1 MGYEPLHHKYRP
13 QTFADL
19 VGQEAIATTLTNAI
33 KTQRIAPAYLLTGA
47 RGTGKTSTAR
57 IMAKSLNCRSYD
69 VPTPTPCGKCDLCH
83 GVTIGNALD
92 ITEIDAASN
101 TGVDNIRELIERAQ
115 FAPVQARYKVYA
127 IDECLT
133 GESLVLTSH
142 GYVRI
147 DDPTIKGKKV
157 LSYNDA
163 LNIWEYKKV
172 LRWLDQGLRQTLT
185 IKTAN
190 REISCTANHL
200 IRTNTGWIQ
209 AKNVKEGMKILSPV
223 PVVAECSYSNMAQ
236 IDVSADLLE
245 DISSTG
251 INSDKKYMTSNSF
264 SNKQSFLNPSVL
276 VGAMKSWIFQNFCDK
291 KERESKVFNLIG
303 RDIHTN
309 KGMVF
314 GTTALQNLLP
324 MREFSLQKHWDL
336 SMVRCLGMAPS
347 FTLTSTADSPDWPG
361 LTAKSSK
368 NGWHIKQAIFQSY
381 DQNLE
386 LHQMGDLETHRSAVV
401 QPVIPNSEMSLKPL
415 TLIGRARSYLWNGLV
430 KLLPKVWHGGTW
442 MTERFLA
449 LGIPQIFIYVLKD
462 TQPQKIKLLPIGL
475 QELDIWQ
482 LQEATEKQAE
492 KSLTSTSISTQ
503 ITAKN
508 GFQISSNIQFPQW
521 TTNLEEVELV
531 TVNTTERVYDIEV
544 EGNHNFVAN
553 GLLVHNCHMLSTAAF
568 NALLKTL
575 EEPPDRVVFILAT
588 TDPQRVLPTIISRCQ
603 RFDFRRIPLEAMVSH
618 LQKIADIESIAI
630 HLEAITLVA
639 QIAQGGLRDAESL
652 LDQLSL
658 LEGEITVEAVW
669 DLVGSVP
676 ERDLLALL
684 EAIAQDNSTQVLEQ
698 VRRVMDRGREPL
710 IVLQS
715 LAGFYRDLLI
725 AKTASDRRDLVALT
739 ATSWERLQQLAASLP
754 ISHILAG
761 QQHLRSAEVQI
772 KNTTQPRLWLEVTLL
787 GLLPSAIAAV
797 SDTTP
802 RNAIALPTPT
812 STPTSTPTASH
823 STTSKPTPTNP
834 TTSEVPTPPTPP
846 ISTTPSISTSIPEN
860 DFPVATE
867 TSTET
872 SIKISTETTETA
884 PSFTADLEA
893 SWQELVSILLPAAR
907 GLLAEHG
914 RFVEVTQ
921 TTVTIGLKNSAL
933 KKIAEPKR
941 DEIAKSCEKVFKRPM
956 QVVFAVIGSKAAAKK
971 TMTAS
976 PSVTPSITPSITPLA
991 TGSLDVEPS
1000 PQSSVVP
1007 TSHAKIDRP
1016 ITTPSSGATHPTEN
1030 LTAPA
1035 QLDSPISNPPTG
1047 YIAKSPE
1054 ELAIRNIAE
1063 FFNGQIVNFDD
1074 EPSNDNQKS
1083 S

>member
-69 VPTPTPCGKCDLCH
+69 LPTPTPCGKCDLCH
-83 GVTIGNALD
+83 GVTVGNALD

-133 GESLVLTSH
+133 GESLVLTSN

-147 DDPTIKGKKV
+147 DDPSIKGQKV

-190 REISCTANHL
+190 REINCTANHL

-223 PVVAECSYSNMAQ
+223 PVVAECSYSSMAQ

-251 INSDKKYMTSNSF
+251 INSDKKHMTSNLS
-264 SNKQSFLNPSVL
+264 SNKQSLLNPSVL
-276 VGAMKSWIFQNFCDK
+276 VGAMKSWIFQNFCNK
-291 KERESKVFNLIG
+291 KGRESKVFNLIG
-303 RDIHTN
+303 RDTHTN
-309 KGMVF
+309 KDMVF
-314 GTTALQNLLP
+314 GTTAPQNLLP
-324 MREFSLQKHWDL
+324 MREFSLQKYWDL
-336 SMVRCLGMAPS
+336 SMVRCLVTAPS
-347 FTLTSTADSPDWPG
+347 VTPTNTADFPDWHG

-368 NGWHIKQAIFQSY
+368 HGWHTKQAVFQSY

-386 LHQMGDLETHRSAVV
+386 LHQILGLETYLSVVV
-401 QPVIPNSEMSLKPL
+401 QPVTPNLKMSFKPL

-430 KLLPKVWHGGTW
+430 KLLLKVWHGGTW
-442 MTERFLA
+442 MMERFFA
-449 LGIPQIFIYVLKD
+449 LRIPQVFIYVLKD
-462 TQPQKIKLLPIGL
+462 TQLQKIKLLPIGL
-475 QELDIWQ
+475 QDLGIQQ
-482 LQEATEKQAE
+482 LQEAIEKQE
-492 KSLTSTSISTQ
+492 GKYPTTTSIWTQ
-503 ITAKN
+503 VRVKN
-508 GFQISSNIQFPQW
+508 GFQTSDNIQFPQW
-521 TTNLEEVELV
+521 TTNLEEVEHV
-531 TVNTTERVYDIEV
+531 KINTTERVYDIEV
-544 EGNHNFVAN
+544 EGNHNFIAN

-618 LQKIADIESIAI
+618 LQKIAKIESIPI
-630 HLEAITLVA
+630 QLEAITLVS

-658 LEGEITVEAVW
+658 LEGEITTEAVW
-669 DLVGSVP
+669 DLVGTVP

-684 EAIAQDNSTQVLEQ
+684 EAIAQDNSTQILEQ
-698 VRRVMDRGREPL
+698 VRHIMDRGREPL

-739 ATSWERLQQLAASLP
+739 VASWERLQQLAMALP
-754 ISHILAG
+754 ISQILAG

-797 SDTTP
+797 SDATP
-802 RNAIALPTPT
+802 RQAIALPPVTP
-812 STPTSTPTASH
+812 
-823 STTSKPTPTNP
+823 NP
-834 TTSEVPTPPTPP
+834 TTSPNIASRPTPVSP
-846 ISTTPSISTSIPEN
+846 ISDVPPPSISLTPQPTQPTTPSIPATPTSISENNLTVDPEI
-860 DFPVATE
+860 ATE
-867 TSTET
+867 VVESE
-872 SIKISTETTETA
+872 
-884 PSFTADLEA
+884 PSLTPDLEA
-893 SWQELVSILLPAAR
+893 LWQELVSILLPAAR

-914 RFVEVTQ
+914 RFVEVTE
-921 TTVTIGLKNSAL
+921 TTVTIGLKNPAL

-941 DEIAKSCEKVFKRPM
+941 EEIAKSCEKVFKRPI
-956 QVVFAVIGSKAAAKK
+956 QVVFAVVGAKASAKK

-976 PSVTPSITPSITPLA
+976 PSAAPSIAPATTASIA
-991 TGSLDVEPS
+991 TSIIANP
-1000 PQSSVVP
+1000 SVVP
-1007 TSHAKIDRP
+1007 PSQPPAAPASHAHIDRP
-1016 ITTPSSGATHPTEN
+1016 VSKPSSSDTHPTEKRPES
-1030 LTAPA
+1030 TQP
-1035 QLDSPISNPPTG
+1035 DSSISNPTTG

-1054 ELAIRNIAE
+1054 ELAIRNIVE
-1063 FFNGQIVNFDD
+1063 FFNGQIVNLDD
-1074 EPSNDNQKS
+1074 EPISESQKS

>member
-1 MGYEPLHHKYRP
+1 M
-13 QTFADL
+13 
-19 VGQEAIATTLTNAI
+19 ATTLTNAI

-83 GVTIGNALD
+83 GVTVGNALD

-133 GESLVLTSH
+133 GESLVLTSN

-147 DDPTIKGKKV
+147 DDPTIKGKRV

-172 LRWLDQGLRQTLT
+172 LRWLDRGLRQTLT

-190 REISCTANHL
+190 REIDCTANHL

-245 DISSTG
+245 DISTTG
-251 INSDKKYMTSNSF
+251 INSDKKHMTLNLF
-264 SNKQSFLNPSVL
+264 SNKPSLLNPSVL
-276 VGAMKSWIFQNFCDK
+276 VGAMKDWISQNFCSK
-291 KERESKVFNLIG
+291 RERELKVFNLTG
-303 RDIHTN
+303 QDIHTE

-314 GTTALQNLLP
+314 GTIAPQNLLP
-324 MREFSLQKHWDL
+324 MQELSTQKHWDL
-336 SMVRCLGMAPS
+336 SMAPYLVTAPS
-347 FTLTSTADSPDWPG
+347 VTPTNTVDFPDWLG
-361 LTAKSSK
+361 LIAKSSK
-368 NGWHIKQAIFQSY
+368 NGWHTKQAVFQSY

-386 LHQMGDLETHRSAVV
+386 LRQTGDLETHRSVV
-401 QPVIPNSEMSLKPL
+401 VPPVIPNSEMFLKPL
-415 TLIGRARSYLWNGLV
+415 TPIGRAKSYLRNGLI

-442 MTERFLA
+442 MMERCFVPETLQ
-449 LGIPQIFIYVLKD
+449 LSTYVLKD
-462 TQPQKIKLLPIGL
+462 TQLQKIKLLPIGL
-475 QELDIWQ
+475 QKLGIQQ
-482 LQEATEKQAE
+482 LQEVIEKRGG
-492 KSLTSTSISTQ
+492 KYPTTTSIWAQ
-503 ITAKN
+503 VRVKN
-508 GFQISSNIQFPQW
+508 GFQISDNIQSPQW

-531 TVNTTERVYDIEV
+531 TVNKTERVYDIEV

-618 LQKIADIESIAI
+618 LQKIAKIESIPI
-630 HLEAITLVA
+630 QLEAITLVA

-658 LEGEITVEAVW
+658 LEGEITTEAVW
-669 DLVGSVP
+669 DLVGTVP

-684 EAIAQDNSTQVLEQ
+684 EAIAQDNSTQILEQ
-698 VRRVMDRGREPL
+698 VRRIMDRGREPL

-715 LAGFYRDLLI
+715 LAGVYRDLLI

-739 ATSWERLQQLAASLP
+739 ATSWEKLQQLTASLP

-761 QQHLRSAEVQI
+761 QQHLRGAEVQI

-797 SDTTP
+797 NDAAP
-802 RNAIALPTPT
+802 RHAIALPTPT
-812 STPTSTPTASH
+812 STPTTSPSTA
-823 STTSKPTPTNP
+823 SKPTPNSP
-834 TTSEVPTPPTPP
+834 TSDVSSTPIPLNSQPSQT
-846 ISTTPSISTSIPEN
+846 TTPSIPTSIPEN
-860 DFPVATE
+860 NFPVTIE
-867 TSTET
+867 TSTEL
-872 SIKISTETTETA
+872 SIKASTETIEHA
-884 PSFTADLEA
+884 PSLTADLET

-956 QVVFAVIGSKAAAKK
+956 QVVFAVIGAKATAKK

-976 PSVTPSITPSITPLA
+976 PSAAPSITPSITPSA
-991 TGSLDVEPS
+991 TANLDVEPS
-1000 PQSSVVP
+1000 PQPSVVLA
-1007 TSHAKIDRP
+1007 SHAKIDRP
-1016 ITTPSSGATHPTEN
+1016 ISTPSSGGTYPTEN
-1030 LTAPA
+1030 RPAPA
-1035 QLDSPISNPPTG
+1035 QPDSPISNLPTG

-1063 FFNGQIVNFDD
+1063 FFNGQIVNWDD
-1074 EPSNDNQKS
+1074 EPSDESSSDRQKS